1 MKKNG
6 RPPTCP
12 IDREVIDESMM
23 HRDMICE
30 GMLGLLVVYCTNR
43 PNSCKWE
50 GKQKDLEAHC
60 RECTYKDLPQWLSR
74 KVTIQKVDNDMFLL
88 DDEIAEK
95 IEREAPDV
103 DLYTRVYFKNQ
114 SLVGEVMGKIKNV
127 AGVKVESPEEAE
139 LNIGG
144 RVKGK
149 KNRRNG
155 KIKDKSTQEDDHVSN
170 ALKTLESLQ
179 GDSDLEHLFKDD

>member
-1 MKKNG
+1 MKQPQYVFKSAVSRHLICPVCTDVIFISQRLFCGHIFCQSCLQHHILSMKKNG

-74 KVTIQKVDNDMFLL
+74 KVTIQKLDNDMFLL

-127 AGVKVESPEEAE
+127 YKSIKSKIP
-139 LNIGG
+139 LI
-144 RVKGK
+144 K
-149 KNRRNG
+149 K
-155 KIKDKSTQEDDHVSN
+155 
-170 ALKTLESLQ
+170 
-179 GDSDLEHLFKDD
+179 